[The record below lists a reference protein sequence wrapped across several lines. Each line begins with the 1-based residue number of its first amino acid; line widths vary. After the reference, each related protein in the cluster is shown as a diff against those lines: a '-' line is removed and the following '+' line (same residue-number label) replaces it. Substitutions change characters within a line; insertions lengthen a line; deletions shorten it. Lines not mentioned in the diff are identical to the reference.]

1 MAAEFGGSENPAAAE
16 NQGSSDTVNA
26 NAKQG
31 ARYDFA
37 FDAAQVAAVA
47 LMCAMHDTDEIDLLE
62 ALRHSRNLSMQL
74 ADMVSRMEESPAFI
88 GFIHS
93 GLRF

>member
-1 MAAEFGGSENPAAAE
+1 MQHSHDYDAMARELHELGFDAE
-16 NQGSSDTVNA
+16 
-26 NAKQG
+26 QG

>member
-1 MAAEFGGSENPAAAE
+1 MQHSHDYDAMARELHELGFDAE
-16 NQGSSDTVNA
+16 
-26 NAKQG
+26 QG

-47 LMCAMHDTDEIDLLE
+47 VMCAMHDTDEIDLLE
-62 ALRHSRNLSMQL
+62 ALRHSHNLGAQMAEL
-74 ADMVSRMEESPAFI
+74 VSRMEESPAFV
-88 GFIHS
+88 GYIHS